1 MIKHYDRFIGG
12 HDSAAINHS
21 ATSNRRRRKRRRRRP
36 IFNDDVAPATSSLL
50 SSRNWRRK
58 SGSIFGEIFGEKGRG
73 GFLTVYVVR
82 VQDRSS
88 NCGGIGERSQTRQQR
103 GNSGHNYVREP
114 RNRVGNRSPLYRAYR
129 ACLDY
134 YTSWPRM
141 GLKLPRTRRII
152 SVHDSITDCRP
163 NLLMTLSIKRQ
174 GQCVLA
180 YRGSHSCNCPDG
192 NSSRGSSSFF
202 QLYIYIYILVFDFN
216 S

>member
-1 MIKHYDRFIGG
+1 M
-12 HDSAAINHS
+12 
-21 ATSNRRRRKRRRRRP
+21 
-36 IFNDDVAPATSSLL
+36 
-50 SSRNWRRK
+50 
-58 SGSIFGEIFGEKGRG
+58 
-73 GFLTVYVVR
+73 YVVR

-202 QLYIYIYILVFDFN
+202 EFYIYIYWCSILIARGGLQESFAPVIESYDLCQ
-216 S
+216 